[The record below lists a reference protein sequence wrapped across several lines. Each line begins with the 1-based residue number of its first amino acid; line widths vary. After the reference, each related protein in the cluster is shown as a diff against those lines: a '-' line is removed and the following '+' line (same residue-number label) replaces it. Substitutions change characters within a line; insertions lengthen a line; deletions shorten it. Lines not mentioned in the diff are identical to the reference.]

1 MTIRVLN
8 AILPSAMVI
17 SFLFKKS
24 RYSTLLVVK
33 ILLTAVPI
41 FVFLF
46 ILNQNFAFTGVHRV
60 SISSFTDLPRS
71 VQYAGGADVGVVAT
85 PDGKRTRPYTD
96 QVKFA
101 VTLPRGFDTMTMT
114 AELDADPFATL
125 ILDAKAAPSNNQAAT
140 FHLPTAFGSGWR
152 STVLDGGRLQ
162 LRDKTNIQSADE
174 FWAAIKTF
182 RRVYT
187 LSGDLTSLIPSSS
200 YASSA
205 QLVDIRL
212 AADYRGP
219 LVMTAYLDSGTKDI
233 RFTKKDLNFT
243 PGADTLRFTLE
254 RGGETIAAQNVGD
267 DTGKSQDAVVDL
279 PELAGGF
286 YTLRF
291 TPNNEDS
298 IVRNIQFRGAEVLIQ
313 NRIFLGQAPNAL
325 TFYTTCP
332 TFTAEAVHELGLK
345 SSFTINGRKVALKTI
360 KKAQEIT
367 FQGSVGTI
375 GIPRGDVS
383 LTSTCGFQLKPEQP
397 IRKAL
402 DALTKRIVPLPEF
415 SAATLKNAEAVFDG
429 TQLAQTKTK
438 SGYIIE
444 KTFNLHKLSV
454 KGKTFTFSLEN
465 PGLTTRPGAFLHI
478 KKITFTAKRPAFSF
492 ADIGKAFK
500 ALSK

>member
-17 SFLFKKS
+17 SFLIKS
-24 RYSTLLVVK
+24 RLTSLLMAK
-33 ILLTAVPI
+33 IVLAAVPV

-71 VQYAGGADVGVVAT
+71 VQYVGGADVGVVST
-85 PDGKRTRPYTD
+85 PEGKRTRPYTD

-114 AELDADPFATL
+114 AEVDADPYATL
-125 ILDAKAAPSNNQAAT
+125 ILDAKAAPTNNQATA
-140 FHLPTAFGSGWR
+140 FHMPTAFGSDWR
-152 STVLDGGRLQ
+152 STTLDGGRLQ
-162 LRDKTNIQSADE
+162 LRDHENVKTADE

-187 LSGDLTSLIPSSS
+187 LSGDLTSLIPPSS

-205 QLVDIRL
+205 QLTDVRL
-212 AADYRGP
+212 AADYRGS
-219 LVMTAYLDSGTKDI
+219 LILSAYLDSGTKDI

-243 PGADTLRFTLE
+243 SGADTLRFTLE
-254 RGGETIAAQNVGD
+254 RGGKILVAQNVGD

-298 IVRNIQFRGAEVLIQ
+298 MVRNIQFRGTEVHIQ

-325 TFYTTCP
+325 TFYITCP
-332 TFTAEAVHELGLK
+332 SFTAEAVHNLGLK
-345 SSFTINGRKVALKTI
+345 ASFTINGRKIALKAI
-360 KKAQEIT
+360 KKAQEVIFT
-367 FQGSVGTI
+367 GPVGTI
-375 GIPRGDVS
+375 VIPRGDVS
-383 LTSTCGFQLKPEQP
+383 LTSSCGFQLKPEHP
-397 IRKAL
+397 VRDAL
-402 DALTKRIVPLPEF
+402 NALTKRIVPLPEF
-415 SAATLKNAEAVFDG
+415 SAAALKNVEAVFDDA
-429 TQLAQTKTK
+429 QLAQQKTK

-492 ADIGKAFK
+492 SDIGKAFK
-500 ALSK
+500 ALAKQ